1 MKRIEINFIGH
12 GTGANMIEINGNKSM
27 ITSNYQL
34 LSKVYN
40 EINHSDFTFFDI
52 VKKYVKSMTDE
63 ELKKLEIFIHNKFVN
78 GGSI

>member
-34 LSKVYN
+34 LAKVYN
-40 EINHSDFTFFDI
+40 ELNHSDFTFFDI
-52 VKKYVKSMTDE
+52 VKKYVKSIDDVKWQ
-63 ELKKLEIFIHNKFVN
+63 ELEDIIDSKN
-78 GGSI
+78 